1 MMVLT
6 QPMMSQGNL
15 YLKSHGFKCSS
26 HEMFL
31 LWPRARH
38 NTSHSVGYCRRYSDV
53 SLILQALLNYTAGL
67 DIPGAVLIFLPGW
80 NLIFA
85 IHKFLTQHPV
95 FGKTLSILLETVPA

>member
-15 YLKSHGFKCSS
+15 YLKSH
-26 HEMFL
+26 
-31 LWPRARH
+31 RARH
-38 NTSHSVGYCRRYSDV
+38 NTSRSVGYCRRYSDV

-95 FGKTLSILLETVPA
+95 FGKTVSILLDRASVIVNMNYVCN